1 MSDFNII
8 QTAAYV
14 AFGFLLLALVFAFY
28 RLAKGPSLPDRLVAL
43 DLTAYIAVGM
53 ILNLVFISGETR
65 YIDVALIIALIV
77 FIGSVAVAKFLT
89 RRFYD
94 R

>member
-1 MSDFNII
+1 MNDFNII
-8 QTAAYV
+8 RTAAYI
-14 AFGFLLLALVFAFY
+14 AFGFLLLALVFVFY

-43 DLTAYIAVGM
+43 DLTAYIAIGM
-53 ILNLVFISGETR
+53 ILTLVFISGQTR

-77 FIGSVAVAKFLT
+77 FIGSVAVAKFLK